1 MNKMIEHIIQY
12 YQSERNTALIAT
24 VIGILFFISAFVL
37 PKYLGNDKLIKGL
50 SYAYWGASLFFLIA
64 GVSVAIHNNRK
75 IEEVK
80 LLSQTNLELQQSES
94 KRMELVIQK
103 GYRSALILFSTL
115 VVVGLIVLLMSPN
128 DLWKGIGL
136 GLLIIGTV
144 GHGTE
149 AFSIQKN
156 KAYQQKIDSIKSLK

>member
-1 MNKMIEHIIQY
+1 MNKMIEHIVQY

-24 VIGILFFISAFVL
+24 VIGAIFFISAFAL

-50 SYAYWGASLFFLIA
+50 SYAFWGASLFFLTA
-64 GVSVAIHNNRK
+64 GVSVVVHNNRK
-75 IEEVK
+75 IEEAK
-80 LLSQTNLELQQSES
+80 FLSQTNLELQQSEF
-94 KRMELVIQK
+94 KRMELVVQK

-115 VVVGLIVLLMSPN
+115 VVSGLVFVLFSPN

-149 AFSIQKN
+149 AFSMQKN
-156 KAYQQKIDSIKSLK
+156 KAYQQRINSIKF